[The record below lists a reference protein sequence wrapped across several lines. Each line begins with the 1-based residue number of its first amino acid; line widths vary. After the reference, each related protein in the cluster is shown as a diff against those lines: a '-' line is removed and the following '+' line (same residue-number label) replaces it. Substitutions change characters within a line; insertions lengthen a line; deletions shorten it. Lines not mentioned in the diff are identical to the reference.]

1 MDACFEVSEL
11 ISCLNCEA
19 TILMAND
26 KGPTE
31 GGSGGKRG
39 HSNMEHWMYTEE
51 VKDSTRVQRRKND
64 KAESERGIKE
74 YDEHRDSQ
82 E

>member
-1 MDACFEVSEL
+1 
-11 ISCLNCEA
+11 
-19 TILMAND
+19 MAND

-74 YDEHRDSQ
+74 SDEHRDSQ